1 LKRQFLLYAFLFS
14 ILASC
19 NQSGNTESPETN
31 TAKATPTQ
39 TAVEEKPAPANN
51 SAASADDNAIATIDV
66 NGVVI
71 KLHQL
76 VKFEPKGNQFL
87 KADNAKF
94 NYYITDV
101 SITNNT
107 NETINAGTDF
117 DFAIDI
123 ESKEGK
129 RFWKIDPSAKV
140 LSLHDMEV
148 AKRDQ
153 AAYDKLWSK
162 INAGEKVRSFLKGYE
177 VPKEVVPYKFI
188 YDNVGKGIKKEQ
200 VLNQ

>member
-1 LKRQFLLYAFLFS
+1 MKKQFLFYASLVYM
-14 ILASC
+14 LAGC
-19 NQSGNTESPETN
+19 NQSTDKNTSAADTS
-31 TAKATPTQ
+31 KAPTTQ
-39 TAVEEKPAPANN
+39 TPVEEKTTTN

-76 VKFEPKGNQFL
+76 LKFEPKGNQFL
-87 KADNAKF
+87 KADNTKF

-107 NETINAGTDF
+107 NETINTGTDF
-117 DFAIDI
+117 DFGIDI
-123 ESKEGK
+123 ESKDGK

-148 AKRDQ
+148 AKKDQ
-153 AAYDKLWSK
+153 AMYDKLWSK

-177 VPKEVVPYKFI
+177 VPKEITPYKFI
-188 YDNVGKGIKKEQ
+188 YENVAKGIKKEQ
-200 VLNQ
+200 VISQ